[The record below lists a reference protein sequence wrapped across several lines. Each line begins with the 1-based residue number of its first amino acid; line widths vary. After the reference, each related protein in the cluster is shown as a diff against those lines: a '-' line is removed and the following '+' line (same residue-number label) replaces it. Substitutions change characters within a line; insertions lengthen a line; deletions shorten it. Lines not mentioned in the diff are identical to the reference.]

1 MKKKNV
7 LLLFALLL
15 TAALLAASVPVLAE
29 LRGPIR
35 IGIAQFA
42 DHPSLDNCREGFL
55 TGLAESGF
63 TDGQNIKIDYQ
74 NAQADMGLAAGIA
87 SSFVDNNY
95 DLILAIATPMAM
107 TAVNTA
113 DGRIPVV
120 YSAVSAPIEAGLAF
134 ENGLFDGNATGT
146 SDQIPVRDQ
155 LALIRAFQPEAKKI
169 GLLYT
174 VGEINSQV
182 QSAQYKE
189 MAAEFGFEIIESTVT
204 TGADIA
210 LALPSLIP
218 QVDCLSM
225 LTDNTVVQ
233 YLDLV
238 LDQADSAG
246 LPVYGSEIEQVKRGC
261 VATVGIDYIALGR
274 QTGLIAAR
282 ILNGDK
288 ANTIPFEVLRDFALF
303 YNSQS
308 LQRLGM
314 ALPAGLSGSITDV
327 AN

>member
-1 MKKKNV
+1 MKKLIS
-7 LLLFALLL
+7 LLITLSLLCAIP
-15 TAALLAASVPVLAE
+15 AALAGETPL
-29 LRGPIR
+29 R

-55 TGLAESGF
+55 LGLAEAGF
-63 TDGQNIKIDYQ
+63 KDGENIKVDFQ
-74 NAQADMGLAAGIA
+74 NAQADMGLAAIIA
-87 SSFVDNNY
+87 SSFTDNNY

-113 DGRIPVV
+113 DGKIPVV
-120 YSAVSAPIEAGLAF
+120 YSAVSAPIEAGLAY
-134 ENGLFDGNATGT
+134 ENGLYDGNATGT
-146 SDQIPVRDQ
+146 SDQIPIRDQ

-174 VGEINSQV
+174 IGEINSQV
-182 QSAQYKE
+182 QASQYRE
-189 MAAEFGFEIIESTVT
+189 MAAEFGFEIVESTIS

-210 LALPSLIP
+210 LALPSLIA

-238 LDQADSAG
+238 LDQADSAS

-261 VATVGIDYIALGR
+261 VATVGIDYVALGR

-282 ILNGDK
+282 ILGGEK
-288 ANTIPFEVLRDFALF
+288 ADQIPFEVLKDFALY
-303 YNSQS
+303 YNSEA
-308 LQRLGM
+308 LQQLGM
-314 ALPAGLSGSITDV
+314 ALPSELSGPITDV
-327 AN
+327 ID

>member
-1 MKKKNV
+1 MKK
-7 LLLFALLL
+7 L
-15 TAALLAASVPVLAE
+15 TALFTALCLLCAFPAALAGEAPL
-29 LRGPIR
+29 R

-55 TGLAESGF
+55 LGMQEAGF
-63 TDGQNIKIDYQ
+63 EDGKNITVDYQ
-74 NAQADMGLAAGIA
+74 NAQADMGLAAIIA
-87 SSFVDNNY
+87 SSFVDNSY

-120 YSAVSAPIEAGLAF
+120 YSAVSAPIEAGLAY
-134 ENGLFDGNATGT
+134 ETGLFDGNATGT

-155 LALIRAFQPEAKKI
+155 LALIRTFQPEAKKI

-182 QSAQYKE
+182 QAAQYRE
-189 MAAEFGFEIIESTVT
+189 MAAEFGFEIVESTIT

-210 LALPSLIP
+210 LALPSLLT
-218 QVDCLSM
+218 QADCLSM

-238 LDQADSAG
+238 LDQSDAAN

-261 VATVGIDYIALGR
+261 VATVGIDYVALGR
-274 QTGLIAAR
+274 QTGLIAAK
-282 ILNGDK
+282 ILKGESAD
-288 ANTIPFEVLRDFALF
+288 AIPFEVLKDFALF
-303 YNSQS
+303 YNEDA
-308 LQRLGM
+308 LQRLGL
-314 ALPAGLSGSITDV
+314 ALPETLAGNITEISE
-327 AN
+327 

>member
-1 MKKKNV
+1 MKKKTV
-7 LLLFALLL
+7 ILSIAILLAL
-15 TAALLAASVPVLAE
+15 ALLAVFVLPNL
-29 LRGPIR
+29 LRAPTR

-55 TGLAESGF
+55 LGLAEAGF
-63 TDGQNIKIDYQ
+63 KDGQNIKVDFQ
-74 NAQADMGLAAGIA
+74 NAQADMGQAAIIA
-87 SSFVDNNY
+87 SSFVDNKY

-113 DGRIPVV
+113 DGKIPVV
-120 YSAVSAPIEAGLAF
+120 YSAVSAPIEAGLAY

-146 SDQIPVRDQ
+146 SDQIPVKDQ

-182 QSAQYKE
+182 QSAQYRE
-189 MAAEFGFEIIESTVT
+189 MAAEFGFEIVESTIT

-210 LALPSLIP
+210 LALPSLIA

-261 VATVGIDYIALGR
+261 VATVGIDYLALGR
-274 QTGLIAAR
+274 QTGLIASR
-282 ILNGDK
+282 ILKGEKADK
-288 ANTIPFEVLRDFALF
+288 IPFEVLKDFALY
-303 YNSQS
+303 YNSES

-314 ALPAGLSGSITDV
+314 ALPANLSGPITDV
-327 AN
+327 ID

>member
-1 MKKKNV
+1 MKK
-7 LLLFALLL
+7 LLALLL
-15 TAALLAASVPVLAE
+15 TLCLLIALPTAFAQGATL
-29 LRGPIR
+29 R

-55 TGLAESGF
+55 LGMKETGFEEGK
-63 TDGQNIKIDYQ
+63 NITVDYQ
-74 NAQADMGLAAGIA
+74 NAQADMGLAAIIA
-87 SSFVDNNY
+87 STFVDNGY

-113 DGRIPVV
+113 DGKIPVV
-120 YSAVSAPIEAGLAF
+120 YSAVSAPIEAGLAY

-146 SDQIPVRDQ
+146 SDQIPVSDQ

-189 MAAEFGFEIIESTVT
+189 MAAEFGFEIVEVTIT

-210 LALPSLIP
+210 LALPSLIA

-238 LDQADSAG
+238 LDQADNAG
-246 LPVYGSEIEQVKRGC
+246 LPVYGSEIEQVKKGC
-261 VATVGIDYIALGR
+261 AATVGIDYVALGR
-274 QTGLIAAR
+274 QTGLIASR
-282 ILNGDK
+282 ILKGEK
-288 ANTIPFEVLRDFALF
+288 ADQIPFEVLKDFALF
-303 YNSQS
+303 YNSET
-308 LQRLGM
+308 LLRLGM
-314 ALPAGLSGSITDV
+314 ALPASLSGTITNVID
-327 AN
+327 

>member
-1 MKKKNV
+1 MKKLIS
-7 LLLFALLL
+7 LLIALSLL
-15 TAALLAASVPVLAE
+15 CAFPAALAGETPL
-29 LRGPIR
+29 R

-55 TGLAESGF
+55 LGLAEAGF
-63 TDGQNIKIDYQ
+63 KDGENIKVDYQ
-74 NAQADMGLAAGIA
+74 NAQADMGLAAIIA
-87 SSFVDNNY
+87 SSFTDNNY

-113 DGRIPVV
+113 DGKIPVV
-120 YSAVSAPIEAGLAF
+120 YSAVSAPIEAGLAY
-134 ENGLFDGNATGT
+134 EDGLFDGNATGT

-155 LALIRAFQPEAKKI
+155 LALIRAFQPEAKKV

-182 QSAQYKE
+182 QASQYRE
-189 MAAEFGFEIIESTVT
+189 MAAEFGFEIVESTIT

-210 LALPSLIP
+210 LVLPSLIA

-238 LDQADSAG
+238 LDQAESAG

-261 VATVGIDYIALGR
+261 AATVGIDYVALGR

-282 ILNGDK
+282 ILDGESADQ
-288 ANTIPFEVLRDFALF
+288 IPFEVLKDFALY
-303 YNSQS
+303 YNSEALEQ
-308 LQRLGM
+308 LGM
-314 ALPAGLSGSITDV
+314 VLPSSLSGPITDV
-327 AN
+327 ID